1 MVVRRR
7 DPSDE
12 RMVMVDLTEYG
23 RSIADDIDKTLM
35 MKLQKILE
43 ESDIGVINDI
53 VKGMVLLNELLT
65 RISETKINEHH
76 I

>member
-1 MVVRRR
+1 
-7 DPSDE
+7 
-12 RMVMVDLTEYG
+12 MVMVDLTEYG